1 MEEACMMLQWGKRS
15 FKAVVYE
22 QGGKDRVGRAKDA
35 KVIGCVKVEEF
46 AIAFYRRATYQTR
59 DAR

>member
-1 MEEACMMLQWGKRS
+1 MVLQWQKRL
-15 FKAVVYE
+15 FEAVVCE

-35 KVIGCVKVEEF
+35 KVIACVKVEEF
-46 AIAFYRRATYQTR
+46 AIAFYRATNQTR